1 MNFADFLNADLSDDT
16 SEEEE
21 VEEKIPLTKNLYHKL
36 AEQGDT
42 EKLKKAMYQYEH
54 RDYNPKVLDISLI

>member
-1 MNFADFLNADLSDDT
+1 MNFANFLYADLSDDT

-21 VEEKIPLTKNLYHKL
+21 IEEKIPLTKNIFHKL

-42 EKLKKAMYQYEH
+42 EKLKKAIYQYEH
-54 RDYNPKVLDISLI
+54 RDYNPKVYFICLI